1 MNILVIGSGGREHAL
16 GWKIKQ
22 SPKCTK
28 LYFAPGNGGTSSI
41 GENVAIKAD
50 DVAGLVAFAKEKR
63 IDLTMVGPEVAL
75 SAGVVDAFEAAGLKA
90 CGPVKAAAHLE
101 ASKVFCKQV
110 MTEAGVPTAAY
121 EVFTDAD
128 KAKAYVTKRGA
139 PIVVKADGLCA
150 GKGVVVASTVAEAH
164 EAIDEMLVK
173 KVFGAAGETIVIEDC
188 LKGEEASVFA
198 FIDKSAVVPLI
209 VAQDHKRIFDDDKG
223 PNTGGMGAY
232 APAPVVSPA
241 MYKRLLTEVFEP
253 MRKALLARGVTYRG
267 VLFGGLMI
275 DGEKFGVLE
284 FNARFGDPET
294 EVIMPKMTSDI
305 VDHIAAI
312 CEDRLDKEAVTF
324 DDDFCMT
331 VVVASAGY
339 PASADKGRV
348 IHGLPDAVTVPG
360 VQVFHAGTA
369 VKDGRTVTD
378 GGRVLAVTAKGK
390 DFHEAKSRAYH
401 AVERLCFDG
410 MQFRKDIGAKALKYL
425 G

>member
-1 MNILVIGSGGREHAL
+1 MNILVIGSGGREHAI

-22 SPKCTK
+22 SPRCTK

-50 DVAGLVAFAKEKR
+50 DVAGLVAFAKEKK

-75 SAGVVDAFEAAGLKA
+75 SAGVVDAFDAAGLKA

-121 EVFTDAD
+121 EVFTDAG
-128 KAKAYVTKRGA
+128 KAKAYVTMKGT

-150 GKGVVVASTVAEAH
+150 GKGVVVASSLAEAY

-173 KVFGAAGETIVIEDC
+173 KVFGKAGETIVIEDC

-198 FIDKSAVVPLI
+198 FIDASAVVPII

-232 APAPVVSPA
+232 APAPVVTPA
-241 MYKRLLTEVFEP
+241 MRERLLNEVFEP
-253 MRKALLARGVTYRG
+253 MRKAMLARGITYRG

-275 DGEKFGVLE
+275 DGDTFGVLE

-294 EVIMPKMTSDI
+294 EVIMPKMTSDF
-305 VDHIAAI
+305 VDVMDAI
-312 CEDRLDKEAVTF
+312 CNDRLSRTKVTF
-324 DDDFCMT
+324 DDEFCMT
-331 VVVASAGY
+331 VVIASAGY

-348 IHGLPDAVTVPG
+348 IHGLTDAGKIPG
-360 VQVFHAGTA
+360 VQIFHAGTA
-369 VKDGRTVTD
+369 VKDGNTVTD
-378 GGRVLAVTAKGK
+378 GGRVLAVTAKGA
-390 DFHEAKSRAYH
+390 DFHEAKQRAYH

-410 MQFRKDIGAKALKYL
+410 MQYRKDIGAKALKYL

>member
-1 MNILVIGSGGREHAL
+1 MNILVVGSGGREHAL

-22 SPKCTK
+22 SPRCTK
-28 LYFAPGNGGTSSI
+28 LYFAPGNGGTAAL

-50 DVAGLVAFAKEKR
+50 DVAGLVAFAASHAIE
-63 IDLTMVGPEVAL
+63 LTMVGPEVAL
-75 SAGVVDAFEAAGLKA
+75 SAGVVDAFDAAGLKA

-110 MTEAGVPTAAY
+110 MTDAGVPTAAY
-121 EVFTDAD
+121 EVFTDAAQ
-128 KAKAYVTKRGA
+128 AKAYVTKKGA

-150 GKGVVVASTVAEAH
+150 GKGVVVASSVAQAH

-173 KVFGAAGETIVIEDC
+173 KVFGKAGETIVIEDC

-198 FIDKSAVVPLI
+198 FIDASAVVPMV

-232 APAPVVSPA
+232 APAPVVTPA
-241 MYKRLLTEVFEP
+241 MFARMQREVFEP
-253 MRKALLARGVTYRG
+253 MRKTMLAKGVTYRG
-267 VLFGGLMI
+267 ILFAGLMI
-275 DGEKFGVLE
+275 DGDDYGVLE

-294 EVIMPKMTSDI
+294 EVLMPKLTSDL
-305 VDHIAAI
+305 VDILEAI
-312 CEDRLDKEAVTF
+312 CDDRLATTKVEF

-331 VVVASAGY
+331 VVIASAGY

-348 IHGLPDAVTVPG
+348 IHGLFDAGKVPG
-360 VQVFHAGTA
+360 VQIFHAGTT
-369 VKDGRTVTD
+369 VKDGQAVTD

-390 DFHEAKSRAYH
+390 DFYEARRHAYH
-401 AVERLCFDG
+401 AVERICFEG
-410 MQFRKDIGAKALKYL
+410 MQFRKDIGAKAVKYL
-425 G
+425 